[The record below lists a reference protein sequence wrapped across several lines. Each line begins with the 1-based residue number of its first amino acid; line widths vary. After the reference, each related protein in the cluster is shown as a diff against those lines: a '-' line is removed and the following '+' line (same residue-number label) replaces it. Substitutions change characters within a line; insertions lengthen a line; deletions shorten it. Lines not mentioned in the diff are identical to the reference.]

1 MVICL
6 TRQSTLT
13 SITLVPFDNLSTF
26 SSIEAGDFNGIKM
39 KPKDFITTLQR
50 KVAFTAVG
58 PSAVRGQGSGVLRVS
73 QDFLA
78 QMSLGRIPK
87 SNEKRFH
94 LWLDRQTELLLD
106 SLPIKN
112 RPWGAARKAINLF
125 LRDALY
131 NQYLSK
137 QFKLQS
143 IESWLEI
150 PLDSAVAKGLK
161 LQSKRG
167 ELPRWPG
174 LKNLKP
180 NISEVF
186 QVFASKQAHLK
197 GIAKIHLDMYLWLH
211 NR

>member
-1 MVICL
+1 ML
-6 TRQSTLT
+6 
-13 SITLVPFDNLSTF
+13 
-26 SSIEAGDFNGIKM
+26 AIKM

-58 PSAVRGQGSGVLRVS
+58 PSALRGQGKGVLRTS
-73 QDFLA
+73 QDFFA
-78 QMSLGRIPK
+78 QMSLARVPK
-87 SNEKRFH
+87 SSAKRYQ
-94 LWLDRQTELLLD
+94 LWLDRQTESLLN

-131 NQYLSK
+131 NKYLSK

-143 IESWLEI
+143 IETWLEV

-161 LQSKRG
+161 LHSDRG

-180 NISEVF
+180 NISECF
-186 QVFASKQAHLK
+186 QVFASKQATLK
-197 GIAKIHLDMYLWLH
+197 GIARVHLDMYLWLD

>member
-1 MVICL
+1 
-6 TRQSTLT
+6 
-13 SITLVPFDNLSTF
+13 
-26 SSIEAGDFNGIKM
+26 M
-39 KPKDFITTLQR
+39 KPNDFITTLQR

-58 PSAVRGQGSGVLRVS
+58 PSALRGQGKGVLWTS

-78 QMSLGRIPK
+78 QISLTRVPK
-87 SNEKRFH
+87 SSAKRYQ
-94 LWLDRQTELLLD
+94 LWLDRQTELLLN

-131 NQYLSK
+131 NKYLSK

-143 IESWLEI
+143 IETWLEV

-161 LQSKRG
+161 LHSNRG

-180 NISEVF
+180 NISEAF
-186 QVFASKQAHLK
+186 QVFASKQAILK
-197 GIAKIHLDMYLWLH
+197 GIARVHLDMYLWLD

>member
-1 MVICL
+1 M
-6 TRQSTLT
+6 
-13 SITLVPFDNLSTF
+13 
-26 SSIEAGDFNGIKM
+26 
-39 KPKDFITTLQR
+39 
-50 KVAFTAVG
+50 
-58 PSAVRGQGSGVLRVS
+58 
-73 QDFLA
+73 
-78 QMSLGRIPK
+78 
-87 SNEKRFH
+87 
-94 LWLDRQTELLLD
+94 LLD

-161 LQSKRG
+161 LQSNRD

-174 LKNLKP
+174 LKNLEA
-180 NISEVF
+180 NVSEGF
-186 QVFASKQAHLK
+186 QVFASKRANLK
-197 GIAKIHLDMYLWLH
+197 KVARVHLDMYLWLD

>member
-1 MVICL
+1 M
-6 TRQSTLT
+6 
-13 SITLVPFDNLSTF
+13 F
-26 SSIEAGDFNGIKM
+26 GIKM

-58 PSAVRGQGSGVLRVS
+58 PSALRGQGKGVLRAS

-78 QMSLGRIPK
+78 QMFLSRVPR
-87 SNEKRFH
+87 SSEKRFQ

-106 SLPIKN
+106 TLPIKN

-131 NQYLSK
+131 NQYLCE

-143 IESWLEI
+143 LESWLEI

-161 LQSKRG
+161 SQSNPG
-167 ELPRWPG
+167 ELPLWPG

-180 NISEVF
+180 NLSKEF
-186 QVFASKQAHLK
+186 QFFASKRANLK
-197 GIAKIHLDMYLWLH
+197 GIARVHLDMYLWLD